1 MATIERGAQDPERE
15 RARRGHRPGFGGRRT
30 ALTLIAT
37 GTAGILVAAGVLAAS
52 ADAGGRPATAPAAEV
67 GGGLGTARS
76 LPSGYYGVNYD
87 YGGQIAG
94 SDDTGFATQ
103 LAALS
108 PGVVRWP
115 AGTGANY
122 FVWDAADQRGA
133 PTTDT
138 AEPGCQASANI
149 SGFYF
154 TLADL
159 VAGYQAT
166 KVPPVFDLDV
176 TDCAASSTQTAF
188 ENQLSFLQQA
198 SAAGVPIDYL
208 ELGNELYLCDSD
220 YETDFPT
227 AAAYADTAYQW
238 TQWLHEPANFPDA
251 QVAAVASNESGPAT
265 GDACHTRTYT
275 WNDQLVT
282 ELLKDAGGN
291 DGLLPNAYTV
301 HSHPKFDTPLTA
313 SNLPQFFELAY
324 TSVNGVSTAVAN
336 SLATSLDGAQTPQE
350 WLTEIG
356 FSLNAGG
363 NEKTFADALANSTQA
378 LLLATAMPDTTQTD
392 FWSSF
397 GPENPYAYLADP
409 SSPTEQTTATLTPDG
424 QVMTWIDQ
432 AAQSATAITPITFS
446 GGPMLS
452 GTSDSALVGASF
464 TKGTSATQ
472 ILVNLSGQTQIV
484 QVGTA
489 VPDGQPYQQMS
500 TADATV
506 KIDSAADATQQ
517 DGTTSAAAGLSLA
530 PYSVTIVA

>member
-67 GGGLGTARS
+67 GVGLGTARS

-87 YGGQIAG
+87 
-94 SDDTGFATQ
+94 
-103 LAALS
+103 
-108 PGVVRWP
+108 
-115 AGTGANY
+115 
-122 FVWDAADQRGA
+122 
-133 PTTDT
+133 
-138 AEPGCQASANI
+138 
-149 SGFYF
+149 
-154 TLADL
+154 
-159 VAGYQAT
+159 
-166 KVPPVFDLDV
+166 
-176 TDCAASSTQTAF
+176 
-188 ENQLSFLQQA
+188 
-198 SAAGVPIDYL
+198 
-208 ELGNELYLCDSD
+208 
-220 YETDFPT
+220 
-227 AAAYADTAYQW
+227 
-238 TQWLHEPANFPDA
+238 
-251 QVAAVASNESGPAT
+251 
-265 GDACHTRTYT
+265 
-275 WNDQLVT
+275 
-282 ELLKDAGGN
+282 
-291 DGLLPNAYTV
+291 
-301 HSHPKFDTPLTA
+301 
-313 SNLPQFFELAY
+313 
-324 TSVNGVSTAVAN
+324 
-336 SLATSLDGAQTPQE
+336 
-350 WLTEIG
+350 

-363 NEKTFADALANSTQA
+363 NEKTFADALATSTQA